1 MNNNFKS
8 ILSTYMQSSLDT
20 HMKAGTSI
28 NIQSGTSMDI
38 KSGDAMQVTAGGD
51 GSWGAANLTFEGGA
65 INLNGPAAADAADAT
80 KSTAATPTL
89 ALGING
95 NIVINPAAADWVGAR
110 YNTETP
116 LESIM
121 FRIPMHEPWP
131 NHENL
136 NPLSWKPDLTDR
148 EQAGGG
154 EDGVAAGGDAP
165 AEDPP
170 PEEA

>member
-1 MNNNFKS
+1 
-8 ILSTYMQSSLDT
+8 
-20 HMKAGTSI
+20 
-28 NIQSGTSMDI
+28 MDI

-51 GSWGAANLTFEGGA
+51 GSWGAANLTFTGGA
-65 INLNGPAAADAADAT
+65 INLNGPEAPEAADAT

-95 NIVINPAAADWVGAR
+95 NIVINPAAAEWVGAR

-131 NHENL
+131 SHENL
-136 NPLSWKPDLTDR
+136 GPLSVKPDLTDR

-154 EDGVAAGGDAP
+154 EDGLAAGGDAGGGE
-165 AEDPP
+165 EDPP